1 MFSGIPDWLCY
12 VLLLVLATVVA
23 GAIWRVVCA
32 TWEFVRCIAVPA
44 SKLILILGLWIL
56 LILLVNKLELVVGDA
71 GHLVKDFGSDA
82 HRLVRVAP
90 STAPPAAPSQPRPS
104 PGPQTR
110 AVTSPAPVGAGLG
123 PHRAAHGVCGRC
135 LLSSSRCSSPCLVK
149 AALSASHSHP
159 VWGAGAQRTR

>member
-23 GAIWRVVCA
+23 GAIWRVASA
-32 TWEFVRCIAVPA
+32 TWEFVRCIVVPA
-44 SKLILILGLWIL
+44 SKLILILGLWIV

-71 GHLVKDFGSDA
+71 GHLAKDFGNDA
-82 HRLVRVAP
+82 HRLVRLPPRHARAP
-90 STAPPAAPSQPRPS
+90 PCPPAA
-104 PGPQTR
+104 GP
-110 AVTSPAPVGAGLG
+110 AGGAAPSPAPVPAGFG
-123 PHRAAHGVCGRC
+123 PHRPDHGLRC
-135 LLSSSRCSSPCLVK
+135 RRLLSSPSCLSPCLAK